1 MKDRLILHS
10 DLNNFYA
17 SVECALNPE
26 LRDVPLAVAGN
37 PERRHGVVLAKNAI
51 AKKAG
56 VKTGDV
62 IWEAEAKCPGL
73 KIVPPHFDLYTRYSN
88 RIFELYTRFTSQV
101 EPFGPDECWLG
112 CTGSTRLFGD
122 GEEIAKRILAEVKK
136 ETFLTVSVGVSFSK
150 PLAKLC
156 SDAAEP
162 DGYFT
167 ATRDDYREKLWKRDV
182 GDLMMVGRKTVPTL
196 NRLNI
201 HTIGDLALADEK
213 LLSSVLG
220 VNGVKLKHAALG
232 DDGEPVREYDKRR
245 KTESVGHGMT
255 AVKDLLDPEDVRAVI
270 CYLSEKI
277 AARMIKYGVKGSG
290 VHVDLRSFEL
300 RHASKQMK
308 LSRPTLSSADIADAA
323 FTMAM
328 SLQREHAVP
337 LRTISVSVF
346 DLSPSDGA
354 VQLSMFDE
362 KQVKRESLEKAID
375 GIKRKYGRDT
385 IKRANL
391 IARDFIYDKDDDED
405 FLPFKR

>member
-101 EPFGPDECWLG
+101 EPFGPDECWLD

-300 RHASKQMK
+300 KHASKQMK

-391 IARDFIYDKDDDED
+391 IARDFIYDKDDED

>member
-26 LRDVPLAVAGN
+26 LRGVPLAVAGN

-101 EPFGPDECWLG
+101 EPFGPDECWLD

-167 ATRDDYREKLWKRDV
+167 ATRDDYREKLWKRDAS
-182 GDLMMVGRKTVPTL
+182 DLMMVGRKTVPTL

-300 RHASKQMK
+300 KHASKQMK

-328 SLQREHAVP
+328 SLQHEHAVP

-362 KQVKRESLEKAID
+362 KQAKRESLEKAID

>member
-101 EPFGPDECWLG
+101 EPFGPDECWLD

-232 DDGEPVREYDKRR
+232 DDGDPVREYDKRR

-255 AVKDLLDPEDVRAVI
+255 AVKDLLDTEDVRAVI

-300 RHASKQMK
+300 KHASKQMK

>member
-101 EPFGPDECWLG
+101 EPFGPDECWLD

-201 HTIGDLALADEK
+201 HTIGDLALADET
-213 LLSSVLG
+213 LHSSVLG

-328 SLQREHAVP
+328 SLQSEHAVP

>member
-101 EPFGPDECWLG
+101 EPFGPDECWLD

-300 RHASKQMK
+300 IHASKQMK

-346 DLSPSDGA
+346 DLSPSDSA

-362 KQVKRESLEKAID
+362 NQVKRESLEKAID

>member
-1 MKDRLILHS
+1 M
-10 DLNNFYA
+10 
-17 SVECALNPE
+17 ECALNPE
-26 LRDVPLAVAGN
+26 LRGVPLAVAGN

-101 EPFGPDECWLG
+101 EPFGPDECWLD

-122 GEEIAKRILAEVKK
+122 GDEIAKRILAEVKK

-255 AVKDLLDPEDVRAVI
+255 AVKDLIDPEDVRAVI

-300 RHASKQMK
+300 KHASKQMK

-375 GIKRKYGRDT
+375 GIKRKYGKDT

>member
-62 IWEAEAKCPGL
+62 IWEAEAKCQGL

-101 EPFGPDECWLG
+101 EPFGPDECWLD

-150 PLAKLC
+150 PLSKLC

-300 RHASKQMK
+300 KHASKQMK

>member
-26 LRDVPLAVAGN
+26 LRGVPLAVAGN

-101 EPFGPDECWLG
+101 EPFGPDECWLD

-167 ATRDDYREKLWKRDV
+167 ATRDDYREKLWKRDAS
-182 GDLMMVGRKTVPTL
+182 DLMMVGRKTVPTL

>member
-101 EPFGPDECWLG
+101 EPFGPDECWLD

-270 CYLSEKI
+270 YYLSEKI

>member
-26 LRDVPLAVAGN
+26 LRGVPLAVAGN

-101 EPFGPDECWLG
+101 EPFGPDECWLD

-156 SDAAEP
+156 SDAAET
-162 DGYFT
+162 DGAFT
-167 ATRDDYREKLWKRDV
+167 ATRDDYREKLWKRDAS
-182 GDLMMVGRKTVPTL
+182 DLMMVGRKTVPTL

>member
-101 EPFGPDECWLG
+101 EPFGPDECWLD

-167 ATRDDYREKLWKRDV
+167 ATRDDYREKLWKRDAS
-182 GDLMMVGRKTVPTL
+182 DLMMVGRKTVPTL

>member
-101 EPFGPDECWLG
+101 EPFGPDECWLD

-213 LLSSVLG
+213 LLSSVFG

-300 RHASKQMK
+300 KHASKQMK
-308 LSRPTLSSADIADAA
+308 LSCPTLSSADIADAA

>member
-101 EPFGPDECWLG
+101 EPFGPDECWLD

-167 ATRDDYREKLWKRDV
+167 ATHDDYREKLWKRDV

-300 RHASKQMK
+300 KHASKQMK

-354 VQLSMFDE
+354 VQLSMFHE

>member
-101 EPFGPDECWLG
+101 EPFGPDECWLD

-182 GDLMMVGRKTVPTL
+182 GDLMMVGRKTVPVL

-300 RHASKQMK
+300 KHASKQMK

-328 SLQREHAVP
+328 SLQREHVVP

-346 DLSPSDGA
+346 DLSPSDGV

>member
-101 EPFGPDECWLG
+101 EPFGPDECWLD

-213 LLSSVLG
+213 LLSAVLG

-255 AVKDLLDPEDVRAVI
+255 AVKDLLDPEDIRAVI

-300 RHASKQMK
+300 IHASKQMK

>member
-101 EPFGPDECWLG
+101 EPFGPDECWLD

-290 VHVDLRSFEL
+290 VHVDLRNFEL

>member
-101 EPFGPDECWLG
+101 EPFGPDECWLD

-245 KTESVGHGMT
+245 KAESVGHGMT
-255 AVKDLLDPEDVRAVI
+255 AVKDLLDTEDVRAVI

>member
-101 EPFGPDECWLG
+101 EPFGPDECWLD

-391 IARDFIYDKDDDED
+391 IARDFIYDKDDDEN

>member
-101 EPFGPDECWLG
+101 EPFGPDECWLD

-346 DLSPSDGA
+346 DLSPSDGV

>member
-17 SVECALNPE
+17 SVECAINPE
-26 LRDVPLAVAGN
+26 LRGIPLAVAGN

-73 KIVPPHFDLYTRYSN
+73 KIVPPHFDLYTQYSN
-88 RIFELYTRFTSQV
+88 RVFELYTKFTSQV
-101 EPFGPDECWLG
+101 EPFGPDECWLD
-112 CTGSTRLFGD
+112 CTGSTGLFGS
-122 GEEIAKRILAEVKK
+122 GEEIAKKILAEVRK

-167 ATRDDYREKLWKRDV
+167 ALREDYREKLWKKDV
-182 GDLMMVGRKTVPTL
+182 GDLMMVGRKTVPVL

-201 HTIGDLALADEK
+201 YTVGDLALADENV
-213 LLSSVLG
+213 LRSVLG
-220 VNGVKLKHAALG
+220 ANGVKLKHAALG
-232 DDGEPVREYDKRR
+232 DDGEVVRDYDKRR

-255 AVKDLLDPEDVRAVI
+255 AVKDLVDPEDVKAVI
-270 CYLSEKI
+270 CYLCEKI
-277 AARMIKYGVKGSG
+277 SARMIKYGVKGSG

-300 RHASKQMK
+300 KHVSRQMK
-308 LSRPTLSSADIADAA
+308 LTRPTFSSADISDAA
-323 FTMAM
+323 FAMAM
-328 SLQREHAVP
+328 ELRREHAVP
-337 LRTISVSVF
+337 LRTVSVSVF
-346 DLSPSDGA
+346 DLSPATGA
-354 VQLSMFDE
+354 VQISMFDE
-362 KQVKRESLEKAID
+362 KPNKRENLEKAID
-375 GIKRKYGRDT
+375 DIKRKYGRDT

-391 IARDFIYDKDDDED
+391 IARDFIYDKDDAED

>member
-101 EPFGPDECWLG
+101 EPFGPDECWLD

-182 GDLMMVGRKTVPTL
+182 GDLMMVGRKTVPVL

-245 KTESVGHGMT
+245 KTESIGHGMT

-354 VQLSMFDE
+354 MQLSMFDE

>member
-101 EPFGPDECWLG
+101 EPFGPDECWLD

-150 PLAKLC
+150 SLAKLC

-300 RHASKQMK
+300 KHASKQMK

-323 FTMAM
+323 FTMAI

>member
-101 EPFGPDECWLG
+101 EPFGPDECWLD

-213 LLSSVLG
+213 LLSAVLG

-300 RHASKQMK
+300 IHASKQMK

-362 KQVKRESLEKAID
+362 KQVKRESLEKVID

>member
-73 KIVPPHFDLYTRYSN
+73 KILPPHFDLYTRYSN

-101 EPFGPDECWLG
+101 EPFGPDECWLD

>member
-101 EPFGPDECWLG
+101 EPFGPDECWLD

-328 SLQREHAVP
+328 SLQSEHAVP

>member
-26 LRDVPLAVAGN
+26 LRGVPLAVAGN

-101 EPFGPDECWLG
+101 EPFGPDECWLD

-136 ETFLTVSVGVSFSK
+136 EMFLTVSVGVSFSK

-167 ATRDDYREKLWKRDV
+167 ATRDDYREKLWKRDAS
-182 GDLMMVGRKTVPTL
+182 DLMMVGRKTVPVL

-255 AVKDLLDPEDVRAVI
+255 AVKDLIDTEDVRAVI

-300 RHASKQMK
+300 KHASKQMK

-362 KQVKRESLEKAID
+362 KQAKRESLEKAID

>member
-26 LRDVPLAVAGN
+26 LRGVPLAVAGN

-101 EPFGPDECWLG
+101 EPFGPDECWLD

-162 DGYFT
+162 DGHFT

-300 RHASKQMK
+300 KHASKQMK